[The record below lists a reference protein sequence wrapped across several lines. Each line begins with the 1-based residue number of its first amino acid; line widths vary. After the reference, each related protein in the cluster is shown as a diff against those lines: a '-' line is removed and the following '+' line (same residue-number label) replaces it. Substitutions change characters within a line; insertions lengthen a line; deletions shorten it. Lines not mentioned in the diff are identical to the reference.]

1 MGADGDLGVGEL
13 LDLFSV
19 LVAGG
24 AFVFVER
31 HGFSFSV
38 SYLLGCR
45 MRLEDAFS
53 GLIRLLEH

>member
-1 MGADGDLGVGEL
+1 MGADCDLGVGEL

-31 HGFSFSV
+31 HGFFLCF
-38 SYLLGCR
+38 LLIG
-45 MRLEDAFS
+45 MRDEA
-53 GLIRLLEH
+53 